1 MFRKIIVAGAL
12 LAAIS
17 GPAMA
22 ADWYIVKSSAG
33 PAGASGEAG
42 GNYDPCMVVDRM
54 AAATGEEQIAGPF
67 PTQSAGLAEMQDQAA
82 CDSTPA
88 DG

>member
-1 MFRKIIVAGAL
+1 MRKIVIAAAL
-12 LAAIS
+12 VGAIS
-17 GPAMA
+17 TPAMA

-33 PAGASGEAG
+33 PAGATGENS

-54 AAATGEEQIAGPF
+54 AAATGEQQIAGPF
-67 PTQSAGLAEMQDQAA
+67 PSQSAGLAEMADQAA